1 MKDGIFG
8 YFIVFIIGAIALSYP
23 HLANCND
30 STATKSVIHTVV
42 KIVTIDAPIGPVT
55 ERILNRAIDESE
67 EANANALIIELNTPG
82 GLDTSMRNIIQRMFK
97 SEIPII
103 VYVSP
108 PGSRAASAGV
118 FITYAA
124 NIAAMSPGTNIGAA
138 HPVNLGGQMDSTMSE
153 KVANDAAAY
162 IRSLAK
168 RRGRN
173 AQWAEDA
180 VYKSMSATE
189 NEALEKNVIDLIARD
204 VPDLL
209 RQCQNRQVSIN
220 DTMAVL
226 NVENAEVQRIDVTF
240 SDEILK
246 IISDPNIAY
255 LLVSIGMMGI
265 YFEFSNPGAIFPGV
279 VGAICLILAFFSFS
293 TLPIN
298 YAGLLLILLAGILF
312 ILEVKIASHGALTI
326 GGVIS
331 MLIGSMMLI
340 ETDVPYLQISKVLI
354 MTVVLATAAFFIFV
368 VSFALKAQKRKV
380 ETGLEG
386 LIGLSATVFR
396 DFKDGRGQ
404 IMLHGEIWRAQC
416 DAPLKKGDK
425 VKVVTM
431 NGLTA
436 KVETNIT

>member
-1 MKDGIFG
+1 
-8 YFIVFIIGAIALSYP
+8 
-23 HLANCND
+23 
-30 STATKSVIHTVV
+30 
-42 KIVTIDAPIGPVT
+42 
-55 ERILNRAIDESE
+55 
-67 EANANALIIELNTPG
+67 
-82 GLDTSMRNIIQRMFK
+82 
-97 SEIPII
+97 
-103 VYVSP
+103 
-108 PGSRAASAGV
+108 
-118 FITYAA
+118 
-124 NIAAMSPGTNIGAA
+124 
-138 HPVNLGGQMDSTMSE
+138 MDSTMSE